1 MTAAGVTAAAAATE
15 RWQYLALM
23 AGCLLVTLPLELVL
37 GARVYRQPR
46 RLVRS
51 LAPAVAVFV
60 AWDVVAID
68 RGHWWY
74 NPRYVTGWRLPGAL
88 PVEEL
93 AFFVAVPICALL
105 TYEAVK
111 IVLGAARRLVPA
123 SASSPGGLGTR
134 AAPRA

>member
-1 MTAAGVTAAAAATE
+1 VIGAGVTAAVATTE
-15 RWQYLALM
+15 RWQYLAVI

-51 LAPAVAVFV
+51 LAPVVAVFV
-60 AWDVVAID
+60 AWDVIAID

-74 NPRYVTGWRLPGAL
+74 NTRYVTGWRLPGAL

-111 IVLGAARRLVPA
+111 IVLGAARPPVPG
-123 SASSPGGLGTR
+123 SAATPSAPGTGAT
-134 AAPRA
+134 PRA

>member
-1 MTAAGVTAAAAATE
+1 VTSAGVTAAAAATE

>member
-1 MTAAGVTAAAAATE
+1 MTAAAEATE
-15 RWQYLALM
+15 RWQYLAVI

-60 AWDVVAID
+60 AWDVIAID

-74 NPRYVTGWRLPGAL
+74 NTRYVTGWRLLGAL

-111 IVLGAARRLVPA
+111 IVLGATRRLVPGSAA
-123 SASSPGGLGTR
+123 SPAGDGTR
-134 AAPRA
+134 TAPHA

>member
-1 MTAAGVTAAAAATE
+1 MTGAVVTAVAATSE
-15 RWQYLALM
+15 RWQYLAVI

-74 NPRYVTGWRLPGAL
+74 NARYVTGWRLLGAL

-111 IVLGAARRLVPA
+111 IVLGAARPPVPGSTA
-123 SASSPGGLGTR
+123 SPSAPGTR
-134 AAPRA
+134 AAPGA

>member
-1 MTAAGVTAAAAATE
+1 MTAAAATTE
-15 RWQYLALM
+15 RWQYLAVI
-23 AGCLLVTLPLELVL
+23 AGCLLVTLPLELIL

-60 AWDVVAID
+60 AWDVVAIA

-74 NPRYVTGWRLPGAL
+74 DARYVMSWPLPGAL
-88 PVEEL
+88 PIEEL

-111 IVLGAARRLVPA
+111 IVLGAARPPVPG
-123 SASSPGGLGTR
+123 SAATPSAPGTG

>member
-1 MTAAGVTAAAAATE
+1 MTSASVTAAAAATE

>member
-1 MTAAGVTAAAAATE
+1 VTGAGLHAAPATSE
-15 RWQYLALM
+15 RWQYLVVI

-37 GARVYRQPR
+37 GARVYRQPG

-74 NPRYVTGWRLPGAL
+74 NSPYVTGWRLPGAL

-111 IVLGAARRLVPA
+111 IVLGATRRPIPGPAPRPAAR
-123 SASSPGGLGTR
+123 GTR
-134 AAPRA
+134 AAPDA

>member
-1 MTAAGVTAAAAATE
+1 VTGAGVTAAAATSE
-15 RWQYLALM
+15 RWQYLAVI

-37 GARVYRQPR
+37 GARVYRQPG

-51 LAPAVAVFV
+51 LTPAVAVFV
-60 AWDVVAID
+60 AWDVIAID

-74 NPRYVTGWRLPGAL
+74 NPRYVTGGRLLGAL

-111 IVLGAARRLVPA
+111 IVLGATRRLVPA
-123 SASSPGGLGTR
+123 GRGTR
-134 AAPRA
+134 AAPDA

>member
-1 MTAAGVTAAAAATE
+1 MTAAGVAAAATTE
-15 RWQYLALM
+15 RWQYLAVL
-23 AGCLLVTLPLELVL
+23 AGCLLVTLPLELVF

-46 RLVRS
+46 RLVRA

-68 RGHWWY
+68 RGRWWY
-74 NPRYVTGWRLPGAL
+74 NPRYVTGWRLLGAL
-88 PVEEL
+88 PVEEF

-111 IVLGAARRLVPA
+111 IVLGAARPPVPG
-123 SASSPGGLGTR
+123 SAATPSAPGTR

>member
-1 MTAAGVTAAAAATE
+1 VTGAGVTAAAATSE
-15 RWQYLALM
+15 RWQYLAVI

-37 GARVYRQPR
+37 GARVYRQPG

-60 AWDVVAID
+60 AWDVIAID
-68 RGHWWY
+68 RGVWWY

-105 TYEAVK
+105 TYEAVT
-111 IVLGAARRLVPA
+111 IVLGATRRLVPGPA
-123 SASSPGGLGTR
+123 PRPAARGTR
-134 AAPRA
+134 AVPDA

>member
-1 MTAAGVTAAAAATE
+1 VTGAGVHVAAVTSE
-15 RWQYLALM
+15 RWQYVVVI

-37 GARVYRQPR
+37 GARVYRQPG

-68 RGHWWY
+68 RGHWSY
-74 NPRYVTGWRLPGAL
+74 NSRYVTGWRLLGAL

-111 IVLGAARRLVPA
+111 IVLGATRRPIPGQAPRPAAR
-123 SASSPGGLGTR
+123 GTR
-134 AAPRA
+134 AAPDA

>member
-1 MTAAGVTAAAAATE
+1 VTGAGVTAVAATTE
-15 RWQYLALM
+15 RWQYLAVI

-60 AWDVVAID
+60 AWDVIAID

-74 NPRYVTGWRLPGAL
+74 NTRYVTGWRLLGAL

-111 IVLGAARRLVPA
+111 IVLGAAGPPVPG
-123 SASSPGGLGTR
+123 SAATPSAPGTG